1 MMRPPSSAAPA
12 VVLRGANPAWDVV
25 RIPESSHTL
34 AGFRTWADSEQF
46 PESGRIDFLGGDV
59 EVDVSP
65 EDLHT
70 HGTLKSALAAALF
83 GAVARSRR
91 GHVFVDRIRVTS
103 READLSVEPDLVAVL
118 FTSLDAGRVRQV
130 PSARGGDR
138 FIELEGAPDLVVEI
152 VSDTSERK
160 DTERLPPRYAHAGIP
175 ELLADRRPR
184 RRAEVRGARARRRHL
199 PAGSTRSDPL
209 GQLPAARPGP
219 PGPRGD
225 SALRLALRAGDCR
238 LSSSPSQETR
248 GLARQPAGKLHN
260 PPAGHK
266 TRWMARK
273 PLGSRKTRGV
283 AVKSVGWPG
292 NPPGSGKSWEATK
305 ATSWP

>member
-70 HGTLKSALAAALF
+70 HGTLKAALAAALF

-91 GHVFVDRIRVTS
+91 GHVFVDRTRVTS

-160 DTERLPPRYAHAGIP
+160 DTERLPPRYARAGIP
-175 ELLADRRPR
+175 ELWLIDARGGELRF
-184 RRAEVRGARARRRHL
+184 EVRRLVAGTYRRV
-199 PAGSTRSDPL
+199 PPDPIRWVSSPLL
-209 GQLPAARPGP
+209 GRV
-219 PGPRGD
+219 
-225 SALRLALRAGDCR
+225 RLAR
-238 LSSSPSQETR
+238 
-248 GLARQPAGKLHN
+248 
-260 PPAGHK
+260 
-266 TRWMARK
+266 
-273 PLGSRKTRGV
+273 
-283 AVKSVGWPG
+283 
-292 NPPGSGKSWEATK
+292 EATPHSGWLYELEI
-305 ATSWP
+305 AG